1 MFKLSHLGYG
11 MTGLSSCIF
20 LGFLGGSG
28 AVAPQAVWIVIT
40 IVACCLIAGL
50 FNFAGYVSKGWRFSQ
65 QTLILGM
72 LPGLAIAIGFLL
84 LINIGVSL
92 GIR

>member
-1 MFKLSHLGYG
+1 MKLSYLGYG
-11 MTGLSSCIF
+11 MTGFSACVF

-28 AVAPQAVWIVIT
+28 AIAPEAIWIVLA
-40 IVACCLIAGL
+40 IVVFCLIAGL

-72 LPGLAIAIGFLL
+72 LPGLAIAVGFLI
-84 LINIGVSL
+84 LINLGVSL
-92 GIR
+92 GVR